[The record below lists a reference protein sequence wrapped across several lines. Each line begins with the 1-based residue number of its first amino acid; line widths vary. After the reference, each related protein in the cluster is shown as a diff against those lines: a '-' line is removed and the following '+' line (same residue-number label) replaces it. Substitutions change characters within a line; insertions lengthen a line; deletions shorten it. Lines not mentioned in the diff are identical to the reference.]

1 MKISILEFTPCAD
14 LIYQMRRDSDEGYIA
29 ADANTLTLKAGAK
42 LRPRLVTTYAGG
54 KATNVARVL
63 EKLLTPDDKV
73 EVELIV
79 FRPDSA
85 EGRYIHELQ
94 TRDLKRVRLQP
105 VIIEAEARFC
115 VDVADTANGADA
127 HVEFNLS
134 PRSLWRA
141 SALDRALEYAS
152 TVTGDLLL
160 LAGNP
165 PVLEETGEM
174 ASDLA
179 VRVIEELRPRAAIIS
194 LDTEKGALANC
205 LRSRAQPDVIKIN
218 ENEYSSVE
226 QLLWKDFRGTLLVT
240 DAAGC
245 RVWENRASPLP
256 ARVSAPEVT
265 SLYSTVGAGD
275 AMHAGFSVSRWV
287 RELDCLS
294 AARFGQAAAAA
305 AVSSPEGTRGV
316 TREAV
321 ERLFGRMTAF

>member
-14 LIYQMRRDSDEGYIA
+14 LIYQMRRDSDEGYIS
-29 ADANTLTLKAGAK
+29 ADAHTLTLRTGGR

-63 EKLLTPDDKV
+63 EKLLTPDDQV
-73 EVELIV
+73 EVELVV
-79 FRPDSA
+79 FLPDSA

-94 TRDLKRVRLQP
+94 IRDLRRVRLLP
-105 VIIEAEARFC
+105 VIIEARARFC
-115 VDVADTANGADA
+115 VDVADTASGAEA

-134 PRSLWRA
+134 PRPLWRA

-152 TVTGDLLL
+152 TVTADLLL

-165 PVLEETGEM
+165 PVMEETGEL

-179 VRVIEELRPRAAIIS
+179 SRVIEEIRTRAGIIS
-194 LDTEKGALANC
+194 LDTEGRALASC
-205 LRSRAQPDVIKIN
+205 LRSHAQPDVVKIN

-226 QLLWKDFRGTLLVT
+226 QRLWDDFQGTLLVT
-240 DAAGC
+240 DASGC
-245 RVWENRASPLP
+245 QVWESRASGSPQK
-256 ARVSAPEVT
+256 VSAPEVT
-265 SLYSTVGAGD
+265 DLYSTVGAGD
-275 AMHAGFSVSRWV
+275 AMHAGFTVSRSV
-287 RELDCLS
+287 RELDCLI

-305 AVSSPEGTRGV
+305 AVSSPESTRGV

-321 ERLFGRMTAF
+321 EKLFSGMAAY

>member
-14 LIYQMRRDSDEGYIA
+14 LIYQMRRDPDEGYVA
-29 ADANTLTLKAGAK
+29 ADAHTLTLKTGAK
-42 LRPRLVTTYAGG
+42 LRPRMVTTYAGG

-63 EKLLTPDDKV
+63 ETLLTPDDKV

-94 TRDLKRVRLQP
+94 MRDLKRVRLQP

-115 VDVADTANGADA
+115 VDVADTARGSEA

-134 PRSLWRA
+134 PRSMWRA
-141 SALDRALEYAS
+141 SALDRALEYVE
-152 TVTGDLLL
+152 TVTTDVLL

-165 PVLEETGEM
+165 PVMEETGEM
-174 ASDLA
+174 AGDLA
-179 VRVIEELRPRAAIIS
+179 VRVIEELRPRAGIIS
-194 LDTEKGALANC
+194 LDTEGRALANC
-205 LRSRAQPDVIKIN
+205 LRSRTQPDVIKIN
-218 ENEYSSVE
+218 ENEYASVE
-226 QLLWKDFRGTLLVT
+226 PHLWPELRGTLLVT

-245 RVWENRASPLP
+245 RVWENRASGSPR
-256 ARVSAPEVT
+256 RVSAPEL
-265 SLYSTVGAGD
+265 SALYSTVGAGD
-275 AMHAGFSVSRWV
+275 AMHAGFTVSRWV

-305 AVSSPEGTRGV
+305 AVSSPKGTHGI

-321 ERLFGRMTAF
+321 GQIFSGMTAD